1 MPYQV
6 SPDFQAILDFSTI
19 SHQKKL
25 RELEIESEI
34 AMAQFKADAAKAAN
48 EAANAANANSGVID
62 NVRTIMDLRTELKKL
77 DPADPID
84 KAVYDAVKQQLED
97 YGVTIA

>member
-25 RELEIESEI
+25 KELEIESEI

-48 EAANAANANSGVID
+48 EAANAANVNSGIVD
-62 NVRTIMDLRTELKKL
+62 DARTLMDLRNQLKDL
-77 DPADPID
+77 DPSDPDD
-84 KAVYDAVKQQLED
+84 KLVYDAIKKKMAPLL
-97 YGVTIA
+97 

>member
-19 SHQKKL
+19 NHQKKL

-48 EAANAANANSGVID
+48 DATNAANFRSGVVD
-62 NVRTIMDLRTELKKL
+62 NVRKLMDLRNELKQL
-77 DPADPID
+77 DPANPAD
-84 KAVYDAVKQQLED
+84 KPVYDYVKEQMDILLNS
-97 YGVTIA
+97 